1 MIQFFQN
8 SFLRKITN
16 VFKYTEKNTR
26 LFSTTNT
33 GCLFIKPKLYADVNL
48 SRDKEYYDFEN
59 MKLKLG

>member
-1 MIQFFQN
+1 MISFFQKGYFKKSN
-8 SFLRKITN
+8 D
-16 VFKYTEKNTR
+16 VFKYTDISTR

-33 GCLFIKPKLYADVNL
+33 GCLFIKPKFYADVNL